1 MAALVLDFK
10 KELLFL
16 DGKPIMEQKMK
27 ADDPDV
33 PVMINKMLATNLS
46 QSPKG
51 GMKMFHWAL
60 DLYKEGKLTLDKTDR
75 DLIKAEINEMQIS
88 NLVKGRAIEVIEA
101 AEKEAEKEAE
111 KPIEKKEGF
120 VDKATKARTL
130 SN

>member
-1 MAALVLDFK
+1 MSVIVLDFN

-27 ADDPDV
+27 AEDPDL

-60 DLYKEGKLTLDKTDR
+60 DLYKDGKLTLDKVDR
-75 DLIKAEINEMQIS
+75 DLLKTEIDSMQIS
-88 NLVKGRAIEVIEA
+88 NLVKGRAITVIDEAEKA
-101 AEKEAEKEAE
+101 AEKEEEKE
-111 KPIEKKEGF
+111 KNNK
-120 VDKATKARTL
+120 TKAL
-130 SN
+130 KAS